1 MQKSYYLFNPGRLER
16 QDNTLR
22 FTPRDESGEEGQ
34 PRFIPVE
41 SATELFVFGALDAN
55 SALYNFLGKHH
66 IAVHFFDFYE
76 HYTGSFMPKEYLL
89 AGKVQVQQTGCYLD
103 KKKRLEVARLILD
116 GASFNML
123 KVLRYY
129 HNRDK
134 DLSAQ
139 LEAIETHRAAFG
151 GGTQHQRADGI
162 GRQHPTGI
170 LQRVRRDPQRLRDG
184 RTQQTPAQKRGQR
197 LGVLWQHALLF
208 RLSEPD
214 LPHPTQSHHQFFA
227 RTGGE
232 ALFLGPRFGRGVQ
245 TLVGGSDDLQPAEQ
259 KDHTS
264 QRFSGR
270 CGAHPAQRNREKG
283 VCQSMGGAF
292 GGDDPTPDAQ
302 AFRQLQTLAPARM
315 LQTHQT
321 PVGRR
326 RIQALQNLLVTHV
339 RYFGI

>member
-151 GGTQHQRADGI
+151 GVHSISELMGLEGNIRQVYYSGFDVILNDFEMGGRSKRPPKNEVNALVSFGNMLCYSACLSQIYHTQLN
-162 GRQHPTGI
+162 PTI
-170 LQRVRRDPQRLRDG
+170 SFL
-184 RTQQTPAQKRGQR
+184 
-197 LGVLWQHALLF
+197 H
-208 RLSEPD
+208 EPG
-214 LPHPTQSHHQFFA
+214 A
-227 RTGGE
+227 R
-232 ALFLGPRFGRGVQ
+232 
-245 TLVGGSDDLQPAEQ
+245 
-259 KDHTS
+259 
-264 QRFSGR
+264 RFSLALDLAEVFKPLLVDR
-270 CGAHPAQRNREKG
+270 MIFNLLNRR
-283 VCQSMGGAF
+283 
-292 GGDDPTPDAQ
+292 T
-302 AFRQLQTLAPARM
+302 
-315 LQTHQT
+315 
-321 PVGRR
+321 
-326 RIQALQNLLVTHV
+326 IQANDFRDDVERILLKETGKKMFVKAWEERLAETIQHRTLKRSV
-339 RYFGI
+339 SYKHLLRLECYKLTKHLLGDGEYKPFKIYW